1 MFENVMKLSTTSCN
15 DDCPPFKV
23 INWEKK
29 TFTLTFIN

>member
-15 DDCPPFKV
+15 DDCPFKV
-23 INWEKK
+23 INWEK